1 MSHIHCP
8 VSVQD
13 LEIAADFAIRVS
25 VSELMDVLKA
35 SDHTRVILHNHTGKM
50 IFVPEHMTDSLE

>member
-1 MSHIHCP
+1 M
-8 VSVQD
+8 QD

-50 IFVPEHMTDSLE
+50 IFVPEHMTDSVE